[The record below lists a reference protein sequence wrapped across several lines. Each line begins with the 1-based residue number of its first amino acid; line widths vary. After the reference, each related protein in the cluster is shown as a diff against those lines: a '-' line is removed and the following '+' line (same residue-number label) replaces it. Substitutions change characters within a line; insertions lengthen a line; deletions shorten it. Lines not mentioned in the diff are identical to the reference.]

1 MNAWKITYQV
11 ALADFLERTRRFSF
25 LITLGLTILAAYMF
39 VPPADAGYVTLY
51 FEEFRGIYNSAW
63 VGGTTA
69 VSTSLFLSFFG
80 FFLVRNGIERDKRT
94 RVGQIIEG
102 SSLKKS
108 HYLLGKALSNFLVL
122 AVIAAVVIPVAI
134 CMQWVRGED
143 YSLHLGAYL
152 APYLFV
158 VIPALAIVSAMAV
171 LFETRPV
178 LRSPFGIVLYMLLFT
193 GVTMSTL
200 YSGMGNDVITKA
212 MREKLLLTHA
222 DYEGTYGQGILFL
235 ESPLKLFVWDGISWT
250 WDVVIKQAALLL
262 VAVLVCLLA
271 SRLFRGF
278 KESPVVVQGPRTGAG
293 TGTAAGEAV
302 PARSRGGKATAPERT
317 RKAPAEPAAAQSP
330 ALTSAADLTPVRVNK
345 RFLPLVGAE
354 FRLQFA
360 SSPPGWY
367 VVAVILAIL
376 CLFLPY
382 TAALRWIWP
391 LAWIWPISLWSSMGN
406 REHQYG
412 TVSVLASSPGYVGRQ
427 LPAVWLSGFLAVLLT
442 GSGMLIRF
450 IVTGDVVHLI
460 YAVAASLFVP
470 SFALALGIWTES
482 RRPFELIY
490 MLLWFLGPFNQ
501 LFYADFMGTAAES
514 GPVRNLTSASLV
526 IIAVLLAA
534 SVLLVLAAYSKRKLK
549 VK

>member
-1 MNAWKITYQV
+1 MNAWNITYQV

-25 LITLGLTILAAYMF
+25 LVTLGLTILAAYLF
-39 VPPADAGYVTLY
+39 VPPSDAGYVTLY

-143 YSLHLGAYL
+143 YTLHLGAYL

-158 VIPALAIVSAMAV
+158 VIPALAVVSAMAV

-178 LRSPFGIVLYMLLFT
+178 LRSPFGIVLYLLLFT

-250 WDVVIKQAALLL
+250 WDIVIKQAALLV

-278 KESPVVVQGPRTGAG
+278 KESPVAVQGPRAG
-293 TGTAAGEAV
+293 SAAGQTV
-302 PARSRGGKATAPERT
+302 PARSRRGKAPASGQAI
-317 RKAPAEPAAAQSP
+317 KAPAEPAAAKSP
-330 ALTSAADLTPVRVNK
+330 ALASAAGLTPVRVNN

-360 SSPPGWY
+360 GFPPGWF
-367 VVAVILAIL
+367 VVAVILALL
-376 CLFLPY
+376 CLFLPF
-382 TAALRWIWP
+382 TTALRWIWP

-406 REHQYG
+406 REYQYG
-412 TVSVLASSPGYVGRQ
+412 TLSVLASSPGYVRRQ
-427 LPAVWLSGFLAVLLT
+427 IPAVWLSGFLAVLLT

-450 IVTGDVVHLI
+450 IVTGDAVHLI
-460 YAVAASLFVP
+460 YAVVAAFFVP

-482 RRPFELIY
+482 KRPFELIY

-501 LFYADFMGTAAES
+501 LFYADFMGTAVPAGS
-514 GPVRNLTSASLV
+514 ASHFTSASLL

>member
-25 LITLGLTILAAYMF
+25 LVTLGLTILAAYLF
-39 VPPADAGYVTLY
+39 VPPSDAGYVTLY

-143 YSLHLGAYL
+143 YTLHVGAYL

-158 VIPALAIVSAMAV
+158 VIPALAVVSAMAV

-178 LRSPFGIVLYMLLFT
+178 LRSPFGIVLYLLLFT

-212 MREKLLLTHA
+212 MREKLMLTHA

-278 KESPVVVQGPRTGAG
+278 KENTVVVQGPGA
-293 TGTAAGEAV
+293 GTAAGQAV
-302 PARSRGGKATAPERT
+302 PARSRGGRAPAPEQAKKT
-317 RKAPAEPAAAQSP
+317 PAEPAAAKSP
-330 ALTSAADLTPVRVNK
+330 ALTSAAELTPVRVNN

-360 SSPPGWY
+360 GFPPGWY
-367 VVAVILAIL
+367 VVAVILALL
-376 CLFLPY
+376 CLFLPF
-382 TAALRWIWP
+382 TTALRWIWP

-406 REHQYG
+406 REYQYG
-412 TVSVLASSPGYVGRQ
+412 TLSILASSPGYIRRQ
-427 LPAVWLSGFLAVLLT
+427 IPAVWLSGFLAVLLT

-460 YAVAASLFVP
+460 YAVAAAFFVP

-482 RRPFELIY
+482 KRPFELIY

-501 LFYADFMGTAAES
+501 LFYADFMGTAV
-514 GPVRNLTSASLV
+514 PVGSVNHLTSASLL

-534 SVLLVLAAYSKRKLK
+534 SVLLVVAAYSKRKLK

>member
-1 MNAWKITYQV
+1 MNAWNITYQV

-25 LITLGLTILAAYMF
+25 LVTLGLTILAAYLF
-39 VPPADAGYVTLY
+39 VPPSDAGYVTLY

-143 YSLHLGAYL
+143 YTLHLGAYL

-158 VIPALAIVSAMAV
+158 VIPALAVVSAMAV

-178 LRSPFGIVLYMLLFT
+178 LRSPFGIVLYLLLFT

-250 WDVVIKQAALLL
+250 WDIVIKQAALLL

-271 SRLFRGF
+271 SRLFHGF
-278 KESPVVVQGPRTGAG
+278 KESPVVVQGPHAG
-293 TGTAAGEAV
+293 SADGQTV
-302 PARSRGGKATAPERT
+302 PARSRRG
-317 RKAPAEPAAAQSP
+317 KAPASGQAKKAPAKSP
-330 ALTSAADLTPVRVNK
+330 ALASAAGLTPVRVNN

-354 FRLQFA
+354 LRLQFA
-360 SSPPGWY
+360 GFAPGWY
-367 VVAVILAIL
+367 VVAVILALL
-376 CLFLPY
+376 CLFLPF
-382 TAALRWIWP
+382 TTALRWIWP

-406 REHQYG
+406 REYQYG
-412 TVSVLASSPGYVGRQ
+412 TLSVLASSPGYVRRQ
-427 LPAVWLSGFLAVLLT
+427 IPAVWLSGFLAVLLT

-450 IVTGDVVHLI
+450 IVTGDAVHLI
-460 YAVAASLFVP
+460 YAVAAAFFVP

-482 RRPFELIY
+482 KRPFELIY

-501 LFYADFMGTAAES
+501 LFYADFMGTAVPAGS
-514 GPVRNLTSASLV
+514 ASHFTSASLL

>member
-25 LITLGLTILAAYMF
+25 LVTLGLTILAAYLF
-39 VPPADAGYVTLY
+39 VPPSDAGYVTLY

-143 YSLHLGAYL
+143 YTLHVGAYL

-158 VIPALAIVSAMAV
+158 VIPALAVVSAMAV

-178 LRSPFGIVLYMLLFT
+178 LRSPFGIVLYLLLFT

-212 MREKLLLTHA
+212 MREKLMLTHA

-250 WDVVIKQAALLL
+250 WDVVIKQVALLL

-278 KESPVVVQGPRTGAG
+278 KESPVVVQGPSA
-293 TGTAAGEAV
+293 GTAAGQAV
-302 PARSRGGKATAPERT
+302 PARSRGGRAPAPEQAKKT
-317 RKAPAEPAAAQSP
+317 PAEPAAAKSP
-330 ALTSAADLTPVRVNK
+330 ALTSAAELTPVRVNN

-360 SSPPGWY
+360 GFPPGWY
-367 VVAVILAIL
+367 VVAVILALL
-376 CLFLPY
+376 CLFLPF
-382 TAALRWIWP
+382 TTALRWIWP

-406 REHQYG
+406 REYQYG
-412 TVSVLASSPGYVGRQ
+412 TLSILASSPGYIRRQ
-427 LPAVWLSGFLAVLLT
+427 IPAVWLSGFLAVLLT

-460 YAVAASLFVP
+460 YAVAAAFFVP

-482 RRPFELIY
+482 KRPFELIY

-501 LFYADFMGTAAES
+501 LFYADFMGTAV
-514 GPVRNLTSASLV
+514 PVGSVNHLTSASLL

-534 SVLLVLAAYSKRKLK
+534 SVLLVVAAYSKRKLK

>member
-25 LITLGLTILAAYMF
+25 LVTLGLTILAAYLF
-39 VPPADAGYVTLY
+39 VPPSDAGYVTLY

-143 YSLHLGAYL
+143 YTLHVGAYL

-158 VIPALAIVSAMAV
+158 VIPALAVVSAMAV

-178 LRSPFGIVLYMLLFT
+178 LRSPFGIVLYLLLFT

-212 MREKLLLTHA
+212 MREKLMLTHA

-278 KESPVVVQGPRTGAG
+278 KESPVVVQGPSA
-293 TGTAAGEAV
+293 GTAAGQAI
-302 PARSRGGKATAPERT
+302 PARSRGGRAPAPEQAK
-317 RKAPAEPAAAQSP
+317 KAPAEPAAAKSP
-330 ALTSAADLTPVRVNK
+330 ALTSAAELTPVRVNN

-360 SSPPGWY
+360 SFPPGWY
-367 VVAVILAIL
+367 VVAVILALL
-376 CLFLPY
+376 CLFLPF
-382 TAALRWIWP
+382 TTALRWIWP

-406 REHQYG
+406 REYQYG
-412 TVSVLASSPGYVGRQ
+412 TLSVLASSPGYVRRQ
-427 LPAVWLSGFLAVLLT
+427 IPAVWLSGFLAVLLT

-460 YAVAASLFVP
+460 YAVAAAFFVP

-482 RRPFELIY
+482 KRPFELIY

-501 LFYADFMGTAAES
+501 LFYADFMGTAVLAGS
-514 GPVRNLTSASLV
+514 VNHLTSASLL
-526 IIAVLLAA
+526 IIAVLLSA
-534 SVLLVLAAYSKRKLK
+534 SVLLVAAVYSKRKLK

>member
-1 MNAWKITYQV
+1 MNAWNITYQV

-25 LITLGLTILAAYMF
+25 LVTLGLTILAAYLF
-39 VPPADAGYVTLY
+39 VPPSDAGYVTLY

-108 HYLLGKALSNFLVL
+108 NYLLGKALSNFLVL

-143 YSLHLGAYL
+143 YTLHLGAYL

-158 VIPALAIVSAMAV
+158 VLPALAVVSAMAV

-178 LRSPFGIVLYMLLFT
+178 LKSPFGIVLYLLLFT

-250 WDVVIKQAALLL
+250 WDIVIKQAALLL

-271 SRLFRGF
+271 SRLFHGF
-278 KESPVVVQGPRTGAG
+278 KESPVVVQGPNAG
-293 TGTAAGEAV
+293 SAAGQTV
-302 PARSRGGKATAPERT
+302 PARSRDGRASAPEQAK
-317 RKAPAEPAAAQSP
+317 KAPAEPDAAKSP
-330 ALTSAADLTPVRVNK
+330 ALASAADLTPVRVNN

-360 SSPPGWY
+360 GFPPGWY
-367 VVAVILAIL
+367 VVAVILALL
-376 CLFLPY
+376 CLFLPI
-382 TAALRWIWP
+382 TTALRWIWP

-406 REHQYG
+406 REYQYG
-412 TVSVLASSPGYVGRQ
+412 TLSVLASSPGYVGRQ
-427 LPAVWLSGFLAVLLT
+427 IPAVWLSGFLAVLLT

-460 YAVAASLFVP
+460 YAVAAAFFVP

-482 RRPFELIY
+482 KRPFELIY

-501 LFYADFMGTAAES
+501 LFYADFMGTAVPAGS
-514 GPVRNLTSASLV
+514 ANHLTSASLL
-526 IIAVLLAA
+526 INAVLLAT

>member
-25 LITLGLTILAAYMF
+25 LVTLGLTILAAYLF
-39 VPPADAGYVTLY
+39 VPPSDAGYVTLY

-143 YSLHLGAYL
+143 YTLHVGDYL

-158 VIPALAIVSAMAV
+158 VIPALAVVSAMAV

-178 LRSPFGIVLYMLLFT
+178 LRSPFGIVLYLLLFT

-212 MREKLLLTHA
+212 MREKLMLTHA

-278 KESPVVVQGPRTGAG
+278 KESPVVVQGPGA
-293 TGTAAGEAV
+293 GTAAGQAV
-302 PARSRGGKATAPERT
+302 PARSRSGRAPVPEQAK
-317 RKAPAEPAAAQSP
+317 KAPAEPAATSP
-330 ALTSAADLTPVRVNK
+330 ALASAAGLTPVRVNN

-360 SSPPGWY
+360 SFPPGWY
-367 VVAVILAIL
+367 VVAVILALL
-376 CLFLPY
+376 CLFLPF
-382 TAALRWIWP
+382 TTALRWIWP

-406 REHQYG
+406 REYQYG
-412 TVSVLASSPGYVGRQ
+412 TLSVLASSPGYVRRQ
-427 LPAVWLSGFLAVLLT
+427 IPAVWLSGFLAVLLT

-460 YAVAASLFVP
+460 YAVSAAFFVP

-482 RRPFELIY
+482 KRPFELIY

-501 LFYADFMGTAAES
+501 LFYADFMGTAVPAGS
-514 GPVRNLTSASLV
+514 ASHLTSASLL

-534 SVLLVLAAYSKRKLK
+534 SVLLVVAAYSKRKLK

>member
-1 MNAWKITYQV
+1 MNAWNITYQV

-25 LITLGLTILAAYMF
+25 LVTLGLTILAAYLF
-39 VPPADAGYVTLY
+39 VPPSDAGYVTLY

-143 YSLHLGAYL
+143 YTLHLGAYL

-158 VIPALAIVSAMAV
+158 VIPALAVVSAMAV

-178 LRSPFGIVLYMLLFT
+178 LRSPFGIVLYLLLFT

-278 KESPVVVQGPRTGAG
+278 KESPVVVQGPNA
-293 TGTAAGEAV
+293 GTAADQAI
-302 PARSRGGKATAPERT
+302 PARSRGGRAPAPEQAK
-317 RKAPAEPAAAQSP
+317 KAPAEPAAAKSP
-330 ALTSAADLTPVRVNK
+330 ALASAAGLTPVRVNN

-360 SSPPGWY
+360 GFPPGWY
-367 VVAVILAIL
+367 VVAVILALL
-376 CLFLPY
+376 CLFLPF
-382 TAALRWIWP
+382 TTALRWIWP

-406 REHQYG
+406 REYQYG
-412 TVSVLASSPGYVGRQ
+412 TLSVLASSPGYVRRQ
-427 LPAVWLSGFLAVLLT
+427 IPAVWLSGFLAVLLT

-460 YAVAASLFVP
+460 YAVAAAFFVP

-482 RRPFELIY
+482 KRPFELIY

-501 LFYADFMGTAAES
+501 LFYADFMGTAVPAGS
-514 GPVRNLTSASLV
+514 VNHLTSASLF